1 MRILPH
7 DPDPAPI
14 VIPVDVLL
22 HTEAF
27 PFCGTADPSCP
38 CRCDEDALQAV
49 ATFVQE
55 GLLGEEEAPRFVEGR
70 TV

>member
-1 MRILPH
+1 MHNQP
-7 DPDPAPI
+7 DDPANVP

-22 HTEAF
+22 HLAAL

-38 CRCDEDALQAV
+38 CRSDEDALQAV
-49 ATFVQE
+49 ATFVQQ
-55 GLLGEEEAPRFVEGR
+55 GLMGEEEARRFVEGR